1 MAIRKYGRAFV
12 FSTTLLLAGLHIGN
26 WVGND
31 AAFLVQ
37 KINVVGCEILR
48 EEEVLAAAKVPLYK
62 SIFDVDLPPI
72 LKRVETL
79 PFVSRVEVSR
89 IFPSTVVITVHE
101 RNPVA
106 LINHDGLRPVDD
118 EGIVLPKLQ
127 ASRRLHSP
135 AMYDIPVLSGANIV
149 KAGENP
155 QLTDVGKRLIGFLT
169 ALRSKDSMLYY
180 RISELVMNSQ
190 GSLVLFM
197 MESGAPVYLGT
208 DGWLEKCD
216 RLSIFLR
223 YVPPSSKKLMAID
236 LRYENQ
242 IVTREG

>member
-1 MAIRKYGRAFV
+1 MVIRKYGKAFV

-37 KINVVGCEILR
+37 KIDVVGCKILD
-48 EEEVLAAAKVPLYK
+48 EDEVLAVAKVALYK
-62 SIFDVDLPPI
+62 SIFDIDLPPI
-72 LKRVETL
+72 AKKVETL
-79 PFVSRVEVSR
+79 PFVRKAEVSR

-101 RNPVA
+101 RKPVA
-106 LINHDGLRPVDD
+106 LVNHGGLQPVDG
-118 EGIVLPKLQ
+118 EGVVLPKLQ

-149 KAGENP
+149 NAGENP
-155 QLTDVGKRLIGFLT
+155 QLTGVGERLIDFLT
-169 ALRSKDSMLYY
+169 ALRSKDGMLYH
-180 RISELVMNSQ
+180 RISELVMNSH

-197 MESGAPVYLGT
+197 MENGVPVYLGT

-223 YVPPSSKKLMAID
+223 YVPTSSKKMMAID